1 MEFDFGQLTV
11 HQRYKLMTALIV
23 PRPIALITTINPN
36 GSVNAAPFSL
46 FNMAGE
52 DPPIVMV
59 SMNRRDDDTVKDTA
73 LNIVRTE
80 QFVVHVCDEAM
91 AVQMHRC
98 SDRLPHDA
106 SELPHAGLTEARS
119 MTVAPPRIAEA
130 PVAFECTL
138 FERVE
143 TKSRQIFIG
152 EVRWLHVREGL
163 VDTDAW
169 RVRLQDFHPIG
180 RFGANLYTDTRNR
193 FEIV

>member
-1 MEFDFGQLTV
+1 MEFDFAQLTA

-23 PRPIALITTINPN
+23 PRPIALITTLNPN

-73 LNIVRTE
+73 LNILRNE
-80 QFVVHVCDEAM
+80 QFVVHICDEAM
-91 AVQMHRC
+91 ATQMHRC
-98 SDRLPHDA
+98 SDRLPHDT
-106 SELPHAGLTEARS
+106 SELTHAGLTQAPS

-138 FERVE
+138 YERVE

-163 VDTDAW
+163 VDTAAW
-169 RVRLQDFHPIG
+169 RVRLQDFHPLGRIG
-180 RFGANLYTDTRNR
+180 GNLYTDTRTH
-193 FEIV
+193 FEIA